1 MNPLEGLAQYL
12 DRLERR
18 LRLIAWTRGAA
29 AVVGAA
35 LVLTLAIVGAL
46 MGAAFTPASLLA
58 GRFVLFLGI
67 GAAVAVT
74 LIVPLMR
81 MNRRRAAQEVEQKHP
96 GFDQRLLTF
105 TERAKDDA
113 CDPFLPLLA
122 EDALVIARDAEPGQV
137 VENSR
142 IIRFASLAAAAAGVL
157 VWLMF
162 WGPGVLGTGTALLW
176 GSYPKDASKAIYS
189 VTVEPGTKTIRRK
202 TDQLISA
209 HLNGFT
215 SSKASLFVRYASSA
229 KWEEALMEPL
239 KGGSGFGY
247 LLVAVQEDADY
258 YVSSGGVR
266 SDSFKIHTVDLPT
279 VKNIKV
285 TYAYP
290 SWTGLPSETED
301 PGGDLRAVQGT
312 VAKLEI
318 QTDRPLKDAQILF
331 EDGKPINLDA
341 TQNNKTSASVT
352 IEKDGTYHLGV
363 MDHGEMVRLTDDYFI
378 EARKVSEPTVRI
390 TKPGKDAKVSPI
402 EEVTVGV
409 SAEDEYPLQEMDLH
423 YSVNGAPE
431 KTVSLLK
438 DKGAKKEDGHVFHP
452 GGAVRV
458 QLHAIAAIGRF
469 RRRDGR

>member
-1 MNPLEGLAQYL
+1 M
-12 DRLERR
+12 
-18 LRLIAWTRGAA
+18 
-29 AVVGAA
+29 
-35 LVLTLAIVGAL
+35 
-46 MGAAFTPASLLA
+46 
-58 GRFVLFLGI
+58 
-67 GAAVAVT
+67 
-74 LIVPLMR
+74 
-81 MNRRRAAQEVEQKHP
+81 
-96 GFDQRLLTF
+96 
-105 TERAKDDA
+105 
-113 CDPFLPLLA
+113 LA

-176 GSYPKDASKAIYS
+176 GSYPKDGSKAIYS
-189 VTVEPGTKTIRRK
+189 VTVEPGSKTIRRK

-215 SSKASLFVRYASSA
+215 ASKASVFVRYASSA
-229 KWEEALMEPL
+229 KWEEAPMEPL
-239 KGGSGFGY
+239 KGGAGFGY
-247 LLVAVQEDADY
+247 QLVAVQEDADY

-266 SDSFKIHTVDLPT
+266 SDTFKIHTIDLPV

-285 TYAYP
+285 SYAYP
-290 SWTGLPSETED
+290 SWTGLPAETED

-318 QTDRPLKDAQILF
+318 QTDRPLNNAQIVF
-331 EDGKPINLDA
+331 DDGKPINLDA
-341 TQNNKTSASVT
+341 TQNNKTTASVT
-352 IEKDGTYHLGV
+352 IEKDGAYHLGV

-402 EEVTVGV
+402 EEVMVGV

-438 DKGAKKEDGHVFHP
+438 EKGAKKVDGATMLSMEDFKAVP
-452 GGAVRV
+452 GDIVSIYATAKDGKNWPRRTCISSRRCRSSSITRNRSNRAGRRWRHGWRAGA
-458 QLHAIAAIGRF
+458 ADF
-469 RRRDGR
+469 RT